1 MPHAV
6 VIAAEWVAVK
16 VGMAVAVGLGGGTA
30 AVAAGTA
37 VVSAI
42 TALGFASGIGAGIS
56 AWATVA
62 SIAGAVAGQRKP
74 KIGQSAS
81 GTQLDFKVD
90 LNAPAPLVL
99 GRTATGGFVVH
110 RNSDGAA
117 LKNAHVMFCNVL
129 SFGPVQNGVE
139 KVIANGDNVSFSG
152 EPYGGGP
159 CSTGT
164 YAGNMDLRV
173 QLGVKPEAVFPYP
186 SVPAGSLPEW
196 TSAHKLSGWHAVWWS
211 LNYNQTVYA
220 QGVPRALFV
229 TTGPAVY
236 DPRLDST
243 YSGGS
248 GANRPN
254 TESTWSWSGNTNPFL
269 QGLTWALGRYAN
281 SKRIFG
287 AGVPVAAIDRAA
299 FVEGANVAETNG
311 WTIGGVVTS
320 GDRKWDALVAMLQ
333 AGGGRPM
340 RLGGQLSC
348 MVAAPRVSLATV
360 TGDDIVGE
368 VTISGTS
375 PRRDRI
381 NTIIPRFRSED
392 HNWEMVAGDPVSV
405 STYVTEDG
413 GKRTREVEFGLVQ
426 NKTQAAQL
434 AAYSIVDSREFGPIV
449 LPLKPKWLGYKP
461 GDCLTITEPEIGLN
475 AQKVIIRSRQFDP
488 GTGVVTLTCW
498 SETDAKHDF
507 ALGLSGTAP
516 PTPGLTGIDLALAAP
531 ASGVWTLTGTTI
543 AATDGDIPALVIT
556 GTPDNKH
563 AASLLVRYRIYGS
576 SDWIGPIVTPITGTS
591 AMRVEVT
598 GIVPGTTYEV
608 SVAYRSVRGIDGA
621 WRSLSSA
628 VSGDYRFTAL
638 DNALSDG
645 VLTPSEKNII
655 IPFINALI
663 AARTNLRTRA
673 TALNLLT
680 SNNAQRLA
688 YENAA
693 TALDA
698 SLATLTSPVIWSSV
712 ADNTTVSSPSGFRTA
727 FQNAISTERNL
738 QTVIDETYEI
748 QISDVTTR
756 VDDLDVA
763 VSDGVFTPAEKMLNI
778 PVINSMIFARAKL
791 RVSADAMGLT
801 TGSSTE
807 RAAFETAATTLDSTL
822 AALTSPVAWNNYTDQ
837 TTIASPSTFRAALQA
852 AYATTFDLQSAVDA
866 IAAGRTTYLGSD
878 GRVISVTATPINMA
892 NGRGMVMSL
901 QPLSSDGSSISIA
914 AFELSGVGF
923 SKSFPAATI
932 TGLGASTPHKIFAT
946 WKATPPYY
954 TAQLPSASAPL
965 LESDDWYYVGEISTS
980 DGSGVFPTITP
991 DPGVSDIGSIFEF
1004 NSW

>member
-1 MPHAV
+1 
-6 VIAAEWVAVK
+6 
-16 VGMAVAVGLGGGTA
+16 
-30 AVAAGTA
+30 
-37 VVSAI
+37 
-42 TALGFASGIGAGIS
+42 
-56 AWATVA
+56 VA
-62 SIAGAVAGQRKP
+62 S
-74 KIGQSAS
+74 
-81 GTQLDFKVD
+81 
-90 LNAPAPLVL
+90 
-99 GRTATGGFVVH
+99 
-110 RNSDGAA
+110 
-117 LKNAHVMFCNVL
+117 
-129 SFGPVQNGVE
+129 
-139 KVIANGDNVSFSG
+139 
-152 EPYGGGP
+152 
-159 CSTGT
+159 
-164 YAGNMDLRV
+164 
-173 QLGVKPEAVFPYP
+173 
-186 SVPAGSLPEW
+186 GSLPEW
-196 TSAHKLSGWHAVWWS
+196 TSAHKLSGWHAAWWS
-211 LNYNQTVYA
+211 LNYNSTVYA

-248 GANRPN
+248 GSNRSG
-254 TESTWSWSGNTNPFL
+254 TESTWSFSGNDNPYL

-281 SKRIFG
+281 SKRVFG
-287 AGVPVAAIDRAA
+287 AGVPVSAIDRDA
-299 FVEGANVAETNG
+299 FVEGANVAATNN
-311 WTIGGVVTS
+311 WKIGGVVTS

-348 MVAAPRVSLATV
+348 MVATPRVSLATI
-360 TGDDIVGE
+360 TGADIVGD
-368 VTISGTS
+368 VSIAGTNS
-375 PRRDRI
+375 RRDRI
-381 NTIIPRFRSED
+381 NTVIPRFRSEE
-392 HNWEMVAGDPVSV
+392 HNWEMIAGDPVSV
-405 STYVTEDG
+405 SEYVTQDG
-413 GKRTREVEFGLVQ
+413 GTRTREIEFGLVQ

-434 AAYSIVDSREFGPIV
+434 AAYSIVDAREFGPIV

-461 GDCLTITEPEIGLN
+461 GDCLTVNEPEIGLN
-475 AQKVIIRSRQFDP
+475 GQKVIVRSRQFDP
-488 GTGVVTLTCW
+488 STGVVTLTCW
-498 SETDAKHDF
+498 SETDDKHDF
-507 ALGLSGTAP
+507 ALGLTGTAP
-516 PTPGLTGIDLALAAP
+516 PTPGLTGVDLVLAAP
-531 ASGVWTLTGTTI
+531 ASGVWTLTGATI
-543 AATDGDIPALVIT
+543 TATDGDIPALVIT

-563 AASLLVRYRIYGS
+563 AASVLIRYRVDGAS
-576 SDWIGPIVTPITGTS
+576 TWVGPVVTPITGTG
-591 AMRVEVT
+591 AMRIEVT
-598 GIVPGTTYEV
+598 GVVPGTTYEAA
-608 SVAYRSVRGIDGA
+608 VAYRSVRGIDGS
-621 WRSLSSA
+621 WRSLSNV
-628 VSGDYRFTAL
+628 VSGDYRFTEL

-655 IPFINALI
+655 IPFINALV

-673 TALNLLT
+673 TDLNLLT

-712 ADNTTVSSPSGFRTA
+712 SGNTTVASPSGFRTA

-738 QTVIDETYEI
+738 QTVIDETYGI
-748 QISDVTTR
+748 LITDVTTR
-756 VDDLDVA
+756 VDDLDLA
-763 VSDGVFTPAEKMLNI
+763 VSDGQFTPAEKMLNI

-791 RVSADAMGLT
+791 RVSAAAMGLT

-807 RAAFETAATTLDSTL
+807 RYDFEAAATALDSAL
-822 AALTSPVAWNNYTDQ
+822 AGLTSPVAWNNYTNY
-837 TTIASPSTFRAALQA
+837 TTISDPATFRTVLQN

-932 TGLGASTPHKIFAT
+932 TGLGASTPHKIFAA
-946 WKATPPYY
+946 WKFATPYY
-954 TAQLPSASAPL
+954 TAQLPSVSAPL

-991 DPGVSDIGSIFEF
+991 DPGISDIGSIFEF